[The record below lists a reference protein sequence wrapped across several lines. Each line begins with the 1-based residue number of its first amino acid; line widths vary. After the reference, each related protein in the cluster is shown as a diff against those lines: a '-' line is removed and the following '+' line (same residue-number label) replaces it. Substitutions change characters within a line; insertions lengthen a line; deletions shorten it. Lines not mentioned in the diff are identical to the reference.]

1 MVARPPNFRP
11 PAFGRA
17 YAPPGSERESAAK
30 RGYGRAWR
38 AIRAAFL
45 RDHPHCQCGAPA
57 SEVDHIVSLRRG
69 GSNSRLNLQALCKPC
84 HARKTVTVD
93 GALGHSKNR
102 SKTESVDPHPNHFRS
117 STEFMFGGDDGT
129 E

>member
-11 PAFGRA
+11 PTFGRA
-17 YAPPGSERESAAK
+17 FSPPGEERPSAAR

-45 RDHPHCQCGAPA
+45 RDHPLCACGAPA
-57 SEVDHIVSLRRG
+57 TEADHIVSLRRG
-69 GSNSRLNLQALCKPC
+69 GSNSRANLQALCKPC
-84 HARKTVTVD
+84 HTRKTVAVD
-93 GALGHSKNR
+93 QARGLKNR
-102 SKTESVDPHPNHFRS
+102 SKAAGVDPYPSTVRN
-117 STEFMFGGDDGT
+117 STEFMLGIDDGQ